1 MRFCR
6 VAFSNHNYAR
16 SQGNPLDELC
26 DLKAERNGLAVC
38 FPAGDASVRT
48 IPMLMKS
55 FTTRFAVLT
64 LLIAISL
71 LCQSPLSAQGP
82 KPPTTPKKTVEAAP
96 ASLPSSGA
104 HELTATDLEA
114 FLDGLMP
121 LQLQRED
128 IAGAVVLVV
137 KDGKVLFAKGYGYSD
152 VAKKTPVTSDATLF
166 RPGSVSKLFTWTS
179 VMQMVEQG
187 KLDLDRDV
195 NDYLD
200 FKIPPRDGKPITLR
214 NIMTHTSGMEES
226 VQQLFIPDAKDL
238 VSLDVYVK
246 EHLPNRIFAPGTLP
260 AYSNYAT
267 TLAGY
272 IVQRVSGQPFDD
284 YVEQHIFNPL
294 KMEHTTFRQPLPAAL
309 APMMSKGYSVASQP
323 AKPFEVVQAFPAG
336 SVSTTAADMAHFMIA
351 HLQNGQ
357 YEGAQ
362 ILKPETAK
370 LMHSVAFQNLPQLPG
385 MCLGFYEEMRN
396 GHRIIAHAGD
406 TEAFHSDLHLIL
418 DSNVGFFVSYNSA
431 GKGETRPREALFH
444 AFLDR
449 YLPYQVP
456 DTPALATA
464 KADAE
469 KVVGRYLVS
478 RRGETTLFWVLN
490 AIGQTKV
497 TANPDGTISASG
509 MNGAN
514 GKPIKFR
521 EIAPMLFRDVD
532 GQEMLGFK
540 HDQDSGRDIMAIDF
554 PFMVFEK
561 DHWYESSSLSNF
573 IIIASLAVFVLTLV
587 FWPVGGFIRR
597 HYGRKLELG
606 PRERQVRF
614 VVRLVCILNLA
625 MVLGFV
631 IFFSIAMK
639 DIGMMSPKYNGWL
652 RLFQLFGWLGV
663 IGTLVAVYNVLRS
676 WTTPG
681 RWLWSKLGDAVIALA
696 CIGFAWY
703 ALFWNLLNLNL
714 RY

>member
-1 MRFCR
+1 M
-6 VAFSNHNYAR
+6 
-16 SQGNPLDELC
+16 
-26 DLKAERNGLAVC
+26 
-38 FPAGDASVRT
+38 RT
-48 IPMLMKS
+48 IPILMKS
-55 FTTRFAVLT
+55 FTTRSAVLT
-64 LLIAISL
+64 LFIVSFL
-71 LCQSPLSAQGP
+71 LWQSPLLAQGP
-82 KPPTTPKKTVEAAP
+82 KPPTPAKKAVEATPAP
-96 ASLPSSGA
+96 GPSAGQ

-137 KDGKVLFAKGYGYSD
+137 KDGKVLFGKGYGYAD
-152 VAKKTPVTSDATLF
+152 VAKKTPVTTDATLF

-179 VMQMVEQG
+179 VMQLVEQG

-200 FKIPPRDGKPITLR
+200 FKIPPRNGKPITLR
-214 NIMTHTSGMEES
+214 NIMTHTSGMEET
-226 VQQLFIPDAKDL
+226 VQQLFIPDSKDL
-238 VSLDVYVK
+238 VPLDAYVK
-246 EHLPNRIFAPGTLP
+246 AHLPNRVFAPGTLP

-309 APMMSKGYSVASQP
+309 APLMSKGYSVGSQP

-351 HLQNGQ
+351 HLQDGQ

-370 LMHSVAFQNLPQLPG
+370 VMHSVAFQNLPQLPG
-385 MCLGFYEEMRN
+385 MCLGFYEETRN
-396 GHRIIAHAGD
+396 GHRIIGHAGD
-406 TEAFHSDLHLIL
+406 TEAFHTDLHLIL

-431 GKGETRPREALFH
+431 GKGEGRPREALFH
-444 AFLDR
+444 EFLNR
-449 YLPYQVP
+449 YFPYQVP
-456 DTPALATA
+456 DTPALASA

-469 KVVGRYLVS
+469 KLVGSYINS
-478 RRGETTLFWVLN
+478 RRGDTTLFWVLS
-490 AIGQTKV
+490 AIGQAKV
-497 TANPDGTISASG
+497 ALNSDGTISV
-509 MNGAN
+509 NELKDLN
-514 GKPIKFR
+514 GKPKKFR
-521 EIAPMLFRDVD
+521 EIAPMVFREVD
-532 GQEMLGFK
+532 GQDLLGFK
-540 HDQDSGRDIMAIDF
+540 HDQDSDRDIMAIDF
-554 PFMVFEK
+554 PFMVFQK
-561 DHWYESSSLSNF
+561 DRWYESSSLNTF
-573 IIIASLAVFVLTLV
+573 IIVTSLAVFALTLI
-587 FWPVGGFIRR
+587 FWPVGALIRR

-606 PRERQVRF
+606 PRERQVRLL
-614 VVRLVCILNLA
+614 VRVVCIFNLA

-639 DIGMMSPKYNGWL
+639 NIGMMSPNYNGWL

-663 IGTLVAVYNVLRS
+663 IGTLVAIYNVIRS
-676 WTTPG
+676 WSTPG
-681 RWLWSKLGDAVIALA
+681 RWLWSKLGDVAIALS

-703 ALFWNLLNLNL
+703 ALFWNLLNLSL
-714 RY
+714 KY